1 MISELKLAA
10 ISKLAQSSLSN
21 INRDYC
27 TEIKKFKQHNKIIP
41 TVIDV
46 AHNQA
51 DIVNVFANFASSYKS
66 LFSALLLSTENLD
79 NIPSCW
85 YLILSMIAEVN
96 GINLFEDLS
105 GKVVSCIVE

>member
-1 MISELKLAA
+1 MMISELKLAA

-51 DIVNVFANFASSYKS
+51 DIVNVFASSYKS